1 VYTFYCCALWTFLLL
16 RILNSINYDCPC
28 IHFIFAQY
36 YFQYFANFL
45 HPSFI
50 NQGII
55 FHFANFFIHRSSIRA
70 LFYISR
76 IFYSHHWLIRAFCI
90 SRMSSIFPLIRAF
103 SHSANILHSSFHRS
117 GLFFAFREYHTSI
130 FSLIRAFS
138 CISRASYIHL
148 FIVQGLFCTFLNLF
162 IHFFHCASIFLHF
175 GHWFTRLS
183 CFSFY
188 PSWCAFVLLFLCG
201 YPVLPLRRICAETFP
216 LVYNSNLSL

>member
-1 VYTFYCCALWTFLLL
+1 MTARVYVLFL
-16 RILNSINYDCPC
+16 RN
-28 IHFIFAQY
+28 
-36 YFQYFANFL
+36 
-45 HPSFI
+45 
-50 NQGII
+50 II
-55 FHFANFFIHRSSIRA
+55 FSISRIFYIHHSSFRA

-76 IFYSHHWLIRAFCI
+76 TFYSHHWLIRAFCI
-90 SRMSSIFPLIRAF
+90 SRISSIFPLIRAF
-103 SHSANILHSSFHRS
+103 RIPRISYIHLFIDQA
-117 GLFFAFREYHTSI
+117 FFAFREYHTSI

-216 LVYNSNLSL
+216 LGYNSNLSL